1 MKLSP
6 KLVLLSIFTIF
17 LISGLL
23 TGRATARVGQIY
35 LSSFAV
41 SQAEGLSD
49 LNNSG
54 YPLPAVFNPDTIAS
68 QGDIDNSKQRSIL
81 IVTVDDLKDNRAR
94 LDSIWLILYVPN
106 LPEIT
111 LIPVY
116 PEISS
121 TGDGL
126 NIDLDNDLQAKFNL
140 EPGAIIDPI
149 FMTHLREFGITWSK
163 YFILDRSTINQ
174 INQYATDLHKEFP
187 PSSNREESSS
197 IIPNVELTQ
206 TERILFQAEIAQNIC
221 HRYAEIMLTPDTVL
235 RYFPRVLDRIET
247 DLNAQ
252 EAAYEI
258 WTIEE
263 AMAGFSCVFPS
274 FSAMQTAG

>member
-6 KLVLLSIFTIF
+6 KLFLLSIFTIF

-23 TGRATARVGQIY
+23 TGRATARAGQIF
-35 LSSFAV
+35 LASFAV
-41 SQAEGLSD
+41 SQAEGISD
-49 LNNSG
+49 PSNPG
-54 YPLPAVFNPDTIAS
+54 YPLPAVFNPDTITS
-68 QGDIDNSKQRSIL
+68 QGEVDNSKQRSIL
-81 IVTVDDLKDNRAR
+81 IITVDDLKDNGAR

-126 NIDLDNDLQAKFNL
+126 KIDLDNDLRAKFKL
-140 EPGAIIDPI
+140 ESGAIIDPI
-149 FMTHLREFGITWSK
+149 FLTHLREYGITWSK
-163 YFILDRSTINQ
+163 YIILDRSTIIK

-187 PSSNREESSS
+187 PSSYREEPRSL
-197 IIPNVELTQ
+197 IPNVELTLS
-206 TERILFQAEIAQNIC
+206 ERILFQAEIAQNIC
-221 HRYAEIMLTPDTVL
+221 HRYAEFMLTPDTVL

-247 DLNAQ
+247 DLTAQ

-274 FSAMQTAG
+274 FSAMHTAE

>member
-6 KLVLLSIFTIF
+6 KLFLFSIFTIF

-23 TGRATARVGQIY
+23 TGRATARAGQIF
-35 LSSFAV
+35 LASFAV
-41 SQAEGLSD
+41 SKAEGISD
-49 LNNSG
+49 PNNSG

-68 QGDIDNSKQRSIL
+68 QGDVDNSKQRSIM
-81 IVTVDDLKDNRAR
+81 IITVDDLKVNAAR

-121 TGDGL
+121 SEDGL
-126 NIDLDNDLQAKFNL
+126 KIDLDNDLQAKFKL
-140 EPGAIIDPI
+140 ESGAIIDP
-149 FMTHLREFGITWSK
+149 FFLTHLREYGVTWSK
-163 YFILDRSTINQ
+163 YIILDRSTINQ
-174 INQYATDLHKEFP
+174 INQYATDPQKELP
-187 PSSNREESSS
+187 PSSYREEPSS
-197 IIPNVELTQ
+197 IIPNTELTQ

-221 HRYAEIMLTPDTVL
+221 HQYTELMLTPDTVL

-263 AMAGFSCVFPS
+263 ALAGFSCVFPS
-274 FSAMQTAG
+274 FSAMHTAE